1 MIPLLL
7 DFKFTLTWVSFGLC
21 KFSECLIIPVISVKA
36 FQNLW
41 SK

>member
-1 MIPLLL
+1 MIAPLL

-21 KFSECLIIPVISVKA
+21 NFSKCQIVPVISVKA